1 VLFFRRGEWSRCP
14 GKYFGATKMA
24 IEINAELRTD
34 LGKGASR
41 RLRHEEK
48 IPAIVYGLSE
58 PASLTIDLREVRPHI
73 DNEAFYA
80 SIVELKV
87 AGSAAAEQVIVR
99 DIQHHPY
106 KIDIMHID
114 FQRIDANKTMHMH
127 VQVHYTGEAEAPGV
141 KSGGLINH
149 VINEVEVTCLP
160 KDIPEFIEVDV
171 SGLDTGES
179 IHLTD
184 IKMPEGVE
192 LTALSHGDENHDT
205 AIVSIHAPKVIVEED
220 EDAVVAAETPSEGA
234 E

>member
-1 VLFFRRGEWSRCP
+1 
-14 GKYFGATKMA
+14 MA

-160 KDIPEFIEVDV
+160 KDIPE
-171 SGLDTGES
+171 
-179 IHLTD
+179 
-184 IKMPEGVE
+184 